1 MPHTTH
7 KELAR
12 RRTAYTGESY
22 QEAYE
27 ALRACRTPLPEAA
40 DTHQRLLESR
50 IMVALASASGTAP
63 RTWMPALYFRDYAS
77 SLGIEKVRPTATGLE
92 LVVHSHGFTQ
102 CLGGVG
108 LIVGDLPLGDRYEL
122 VDERTAPGAR
132 VVVRV
137 RSPRTARA
145 HPPYPRPRLRQAD
158 ALTGRWIEAR
168 GVGWLAMNPR
178 WSRRTFEVDRPES
191 AAVGSQLLRRAA
203 LFANDG
209 AFRWVTAWRSCN
221 AQAPLTYAEW
231 LPDAVPLALAQRLAD
246 PDFGITVPKEP
257 EDPSWDMSNGD
268 RRYLAGPQLDRILA
282 GEELSFALR

>member
-1 MPHTTH
+1 MPHTTR

-22 QEAYE
+22 QEACE

-40 DTHQRLLESR
+40 DAHQRLLESR

-63 RTWMPALYFRDYAS
+63 RTWMPPLYFRDYAP

-92 LVVHSHGFTQ
+92 LVVHSHGFTR
-102 CLGGVG
+102 CLADVG
-108 LIVGDLPLGDRYEL
+108 FIEGDLPAGDRYEL
-122 VDERTAPGAR
+122 VDERTTPGAR

-137 RSPRTARA
+137 RSPLTARA
-145 HPPYPRPRLRQAD
+145 HPPYPRPRLRPVDPVMA
-158 ALTGRWIEAR
+158 RWIEAR

-178 WSRRTFEVDRPES
+178 WSRDTGEVDRPES
-191 AAVGSQLLRRAA
+191 AVVASQLLRRSA
-203 LFANDG
+203 LFANDE
-209 AFRWVTAWRSCN
+209 AFRWVTAWKSCH

-231 LPDAVPLALAQRLAD
+231 LPDAVPFALAERLAD

-257 EDPSWDMSNGD
+257 ENASWEMSHGD
-268 RRYLAGPQLDRILA
+268 RRYLAGPELDRILA
-282 GEELSFALR
+282 GAELSFPRR